1 MALIAI
7 VDSDNKVIGR
17 KARTDLQPDDI
28 YTAATLW
35 ITDGRNR
42 VLLSQRS
49 FKKKN
54 SPGKWGPSAAG
65 TIEYDE
71 SYISNVLKEAK
82 QELGLTIVPD
92 RLQKGP
98 LKFNQGTRKYFAQ
111 SYIYTYEAKEDDF
124 LLQNDEVVDVKW
136 FSISQIDDLLVKYP
150 EMFSSSFADMWVLLK
165 PFLFSTPVA
174 RQC

>member
-7 VDSDNKVIGR
+7 VDHDNTVIGR
-17 KARTDLQPDDI
+17 KARTDLQSDDI

-35 ITDGRNR
+35 IKDEKGN

-71 SYISNVLKEAK
+71 SYISNVIKEAK
-82 QELGLTIVPD
+82 QELGLNISPD
-92 RLQKGP
+92 DLQKGP
-98 LKFNQGTRKYFAQ
+98 LVFHQKSRKYFAQ

-136 FSISQIDDLLVKYP
+136 FDIARVDDLLIKYP
-150 EMFSSSFADMWVLLK
+150 EMFSSSFADTWKLVKPYLL
-165 PFLFSTPVA
+165 STTILK
-174 RQC
+174 

>member
-7 VDSDNKVIGR
+7 VDTDNKVIGR
-17 KARTDLQPDDI
+17 KARTDLHPDDI
-28 YTAATLW
+28 YSAATLW
-35 ITDGRNR
+35 ISDGKDR

-71 SYISNVLKEAK
+71 SYVSNVIKEAK
-82 QELGLTIVPD
+82 QELGLTIMPE

-98 LKFNQGTRKYFAQ
+98 LKFNQGTRRYFAQ
-111 SYIYTYEAKEDDF
+111 SFIYTYEAKEDDF

-136 FSISQIDDLLVKYP
+136 FTLSHIDDLLIKYP
-150 EMFSSSFADMWVLLK
+150 EMFTSSFADTWKLIK
-165 PFLFSTPVA
+165 PYLSSTPV
-174 RQC
+174 QQ

>member
-7 VDSDNKVIGR
+7 VDHDNTVIGR
-17 KARTDLQPDDI
+17 KARTDLHSDDI

-35 ITDGRNR
+35 IKDGKGK

-71 SYISNVLKEAK
+71 SYISNVIKEAK
-82 QELGLTIVPD
+82 QELGLNISPEK
-92 RLQKGP
+92 LQKGP
-98 LKFNQGTRKYFAQ
+98 LLFHQHARKYFAQ
-111 SYIYTYEAKEDDF
+111 SYIYTYVAKEDDF

-136 FSISQIDDLLVKYP
+136 FRIEQIDDLLIKYP
-150 EMFSSSFADMWVLLK
+150 EMFSSSFADTWVLLK
-165 PFLFSTPVA
+165 PFLFSTPVL
-174 RQC
+174 R